1 MLQIKNIKLHIVTDI
16 KVTINSIFEFR
27 ISLFGWGEGHYNLL
41 KKSRQRHPRQILAF
55 GMDSKTVIIDNKWEL
70 HHCIA
75 IGSGF
80 LYLFAPWISFMWD
93 HSFQSSDFP
102 FWFAMK
108 YFSIKNHKYSS
119 HDSIMTPLRPN
130 TLCSPCV
137 HLVFALFL
145 LRLKV
150 RRNWTWDYS
159 QP

>member
-27 ISLFGWGEGHYNLL
+27 ISLFGWGEGHYNLQ

-70 HHCIA
+70 HHSIA

-80 LYLFAPWISFMWD
+80 LYIFAPWINFMWD

-102 FWFAMK
+102 FWFVMK

-119 HDSIMTPLRPN
+119 HDGIMTP
-130 TLCSPCV
+130 
-137 HLVFALFL
+137 
-145 LRLKV
+145 
-150 RRNWTWDYS
+150 
-159 QP
+159 